1 MTLLELLNDYEI
13 IIPRIQRDYTL
24 GSLTSKLKEFLTFIR
39 LDSYGKTKDSMS
51 PFIGYKDVVSK
62 KIYIYDG
69 QQRIVTF
76 MILLSTSEDYKHWIS
91 KFKFEDIHKQNA
103 FASIINGSDRA
114 INYTGKSILNALKV
128 ISEYLDITPHV
139 LNKLHLDLT
148 ECNKVEDIEQLMI
161 DMNDGM
167 EVRQYEVDRANM
179 IGLTSLDSTFIE
191 LEILPR
197 VEMLNINPGYDY
209 RDFSCYDG
217 RNIVPR
223 GYYPFNIRAAE
234 IVEESV
240 YNLIKY
246 LMMCYAEASTGI
258 KVDINNFK
266 YSTVTDAMVTKI
278 QDGLLRLLDMDFTK
292 STIEPTVLADKFN
305 IRPNGSNL
313 QQHLLSIM
321 ASYIRSKC
329 IRVASM
335 DRTREYNILEY
346 SMDDPLPFEIM
357 KYFSDC
363 SSKSISRVITL
374 LELVDNKTI
383 SYGGGTTYKNLIFRV
398 TTSFSNSI
406 FLCREINTNLFS
418 KLQRGSTNS
427 INYIDVV
434 KRLREIYGSDEL
446 LISEKY
452 NKLSTHSNLSIYD
465 IHDTIISIIN
475 GVDYRNNNVANYL
488 KDNIELTRL
497 MYNYIQECMG
507 HEFSLD
513 INSGESRNFCNVP
526 DITCLPNDIKFNKLI
541 SKSETVLQN
550 NNGITS
556 YLGYILVDGI
566 YELVIDSLLNP
577 KNANNRKQDLSRFIV
592 DNLYEKVKEAEG
604 SSSLYNFF
612 EVADNKFN
620 QIISKGIGP
629 QGDSILIST
638 TNKVDTGEYRTKHSN
653 SDEWYNKHRKYS
665 IAMLPSK

>member
-76 MILLSTSEDYKHWIS
+76 MILLSTSEDYKHWVS
-91 KFKFEDIHKQNA
+91 KFKFEDIYKQNA

-197 VEMLNINPGYDY
+197 VAMLNINPGYDY

-223 GYYPFNIRAAE
+223 RYYPFNIMDAE

-246 LMMCYAEASTGI
+246 
-258 KVDINNFK
+258 
-266 YSTVTDAMVTKI
+266 
-278 QDGLLRLLDMDFTK
+278 
-292 STIEPTVLADKFN
+292 
-305 IRPNGSNL
+305 
-313 QQHLLSIM
+313 
-321 ASYIRSKC
+321 
-329 IRVASM
+329 
-335 DRTREYNILEY
+335 
-346 SMDDPLPFEIM
+346 
-357 KYFSDC
+357 
-363 SSKSISRVITL
+363 
-374 LELVDNKTI
+374 
-383 SYGGGTTYKNLIFRV
+383 
-398 TTSFSNSI
+398 
-406 FLCREINTNLFS
+406 
-418 KLQRGSTNS
+418 
-427 INYIDVV
+427 
-434 KRLREIYGSDEL
+434 
-446 LISEKY
+446 
-452 NKLSTHSNLSIYD
+452 
-465 IHDTIISIIN
+465 
-475 GVDYRNNNVANYL
+475 
-488 KDNIELTRL
+488 
-497 MYNYIQECMG
+497 
-507 HEFSLD
+507 
-513 INSGESRNFCNVP
+513 
-526 DITCLPNDIKFNKLI
+526 
-541 SKSETVLQN
+541 
-550 NNGITS
+550 
-556 YLGYILVDGI
+556 
-566 YELVIDSLLNP
+566 
-577 KNANNRKQDLSRFIV
+577 
-592 DNLYEKVKEAEG
+592 
-604 SSSLYNFF
+604 
-612 EVADNKFN
+612 
-620 QIISKGIGP
+620 
-629 QGDSILIST
+629 
-638 TNKVDTGEYRTKHSN
+638 
-653 SDEWYNKHRKYS
+653 
-665 IAMLPSK
+665 